1 MKIFFKFI
9 NPYKINERNF
19 FRYKL
24 KAEDSASFWYD
35 LFLKTSKI
43 SQFSFF
49 VFFFSSD
56 FFVCSF
62 FVCFLLDLLCFALF
76 SFLFSFVRF
85 FFFLQE
91 KSSYALDFK
100 GQGLLTLCGK

>member
-1 MKIFFKFI
+1 MESFFKFI
-9 NPYKINERNF
+9 NPYKINKRNF

-35 LFLKTSKI
+35 LFLETSKI
-43 SQFSFF
+43 SEFSFF

-62 FVCFLLDLLCFALF
+62 FVCFLLGLLWFALF
-76 SFLFSFVRF
+76 FY
-85 FFFLQE
+85 LQE
-91 KSSYALDFK
+91 KNSYALDFK
-100 GQGLLTLCGK
+100 GQGLLTLHGK

>member
-1 MKIFFKFI
+1 MESFLKFI
-9 NPYKINERNF
+9 YPYKINKRNF

-49 VFFFSSD
+49 VFVFSSD
-56 FFVCSF
+56 FLFVRFLYASF
-62 FVCFLLDLLCFALF
+62 LVFCGLLCF
-76 SFLFSFVRF
+76 F
-85 FFFLQE
+85 FCRRKILM
-91 KSSYALDFK
+91 
-100 GQGLLTLCGK
+100 LLTSKARDC